1 MLIELTLTT
10 AILLSVFVVGLM
22 VLTVGVLL
30 EWRNTIGQFDSHAAE
45 LRNQIS
51 EAFARMS
58 PTLTPAPEA
67 AEAGI
72 VPDLAALRQDISAI
86 RADLEWL
93 AGERM
98 IEQAIQMCRD
108 DVASETIRSECGLS
122 AEALRTIRLLRTH

>member
-22 VLTVGVLL
+22 VLTVGTLL
-30 EWRNTIGQFDSHAAE
+30 EWRNTIGQFDSHAAG
-45 LRNQIS
+45 LRDQMA
-51 EAFARMS
+51 EEFARLS
-58 PTLTPAPEA
+58 ATLRPAPDA
-67 AEAGI
+67 ADTGI
-72 VPDLAALRQDISAI
+72 VPDLAGLRQDISAI

-108 DVASETIRSECGLS
+108 DVASDTIRSECGLS